1 MLDRAY
7 SCKKNALRNLI
18 FIFSCITFSCLL
30 NAQESPE
37 FVALKKYYT
46 HQNPIQLA
54 DTNWLISMIDTGG
67 INYLLPIRQAMQRE
81 KNKAV
86 IDTPTHRDMLAD
98 AICRL
103 TDYRTALFYEKLSFK
118 PIATA
123 DQQSIQ
129 TLAGLF
135 EKANRTQAA
144 AIVYQEAA
152 KHRVTML
159 NASYLKPATYA
170 WIAGLLDTLYKMG
183 YKHIAFEIIGKS
195 NKPIQQISL
204 KDGIFITEPAVA
216 ECIRKAI
223 SIGFQVISC
232 QPDYSIQ
239 KLNEIHKLQAAKLGE
254 YIQAQQGDE
263 KCLIITQPGNNALA
277 YGDPEDVP
285 MGVYLSAW
293 LNEKPASFDQ
303 CFLTENSINEYG
315 AFLYSFIQYKQ
326 PVLQA
331 TIPQINGKALKVL
344 EDELYTAMIWH
355 PAYTYTN
362 NRPAWMNLQG
372 WKKEMEIPA
381 AFKNSFLVQAYYLEE
396 LSKQK
401 TGTCI
406 PADQTYQAAA
416 NGLYYLYLR
425 KGKYRIIYRNKEYAI
440 LGYQDIEVNK

>member
-1 MLDRAY
+1 M
-7 SCKKNALRNLI
+7 RNLI
-18 FIFSCITFSCLL
+18 LIFLVIPISCLL
-30 NAQESPE
+30 SAQESPE
-37 FVALKKYYT
+37 FTALKKYYINQPPT
-46 HQNPIQLA
+46 QLA
-54 DTNWLISMIDTGG
+54 DTNWLVSMIDTGG
-67 INYLLPIRQAMQRE
+67 INYLLPIRQAIHRE

-86 IDTPTHRDMLAD
+86 IDTPTHRDMMAD

-103 TDYRTALFYEKLSFK
+103 TDYRTTLFYEKQSFT
-118 PIATA
+118 PLTNPE
-123 DQQSIQ
+123 QQSIQ
-129 TLAGLF
+129 TMAALF
-135 EKANRTQAA
+135 EKATRTNASA
-144 AIVYQEAA
+144 VVYQEAA
-152 KHRVTML
+152 KHRVTMI

-170 WIAGLLDTLYKMG
+170 WMAGLLDSLYKMG
-183 YKHIAFEIIGKS
+183 YKHLAFEIIGKN
-195 NKPIQQISL
+195 NKPIQQVSL

-232 QPDYSIQ
+232 QPDYSLQ
-239 KLNEIHKLQAAKLGE
+239 KPNEIHKMQAAKLGE
-254 YIQAQQGDE
+254 YIQALQGNE

-315 AFLYSFIQYKQ
+315 AFLYALLQYKQ
-326 PVLQA
+326 PVFQA
-331 TIPQINGKALKVL
+331 TIPHLNGKPLKAL
-344 EDELYTAMIWH
+344 EEELYTAMIWH
-355 PAYTYTN
+355 PSPTYTN
-362 NRPAWMNLQG
+362 NRPSWMNLQG

-381 AFKNSFLVQAYYLEE
+381 AFKNSFLVQAYYLDE

-425 KGKYRIIYRNKEYAI
+425 KGKYRIIYRNKEYAM